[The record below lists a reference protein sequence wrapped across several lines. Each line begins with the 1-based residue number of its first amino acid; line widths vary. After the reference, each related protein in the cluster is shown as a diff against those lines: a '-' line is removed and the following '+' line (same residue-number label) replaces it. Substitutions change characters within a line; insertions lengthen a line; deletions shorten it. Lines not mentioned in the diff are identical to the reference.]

1 MRTRLIDVPRTGFEL
16 ALTGL
21 RLCRYTVGRGRWK
34 DDLRRLL
41 GSEQPA
47 DPQWIGSAKPC
58 FVVLAND
65 LLPWVPEP

>member
-34 DDLRRLL
+34 DDLRRLPR
-41 GSEQPA
+41 SEQPA
-47 DPQWIGSAKPC
+47 DPQWIGLAKPHC
-58 FVVLAND
+58 VVLANN
-65 LLPWVPEP
+65 LLPSVPKP